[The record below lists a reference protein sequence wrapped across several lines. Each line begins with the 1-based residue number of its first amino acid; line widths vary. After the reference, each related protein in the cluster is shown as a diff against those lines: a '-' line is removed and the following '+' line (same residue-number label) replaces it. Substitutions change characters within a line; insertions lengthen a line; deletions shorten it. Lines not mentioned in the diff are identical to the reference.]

1 MNLDMSEEERTPAE
15 QRVIDKVAEEKGEE
29 WAEEHA
35 GLIIAQAKKIGDI

>member
-1 MNLDMSEEERTPAE
+1 MNMSEEERTQAE

-29 WAEEHA
+29 WAKEHA

>member
-1 MNLDMSEEERTPAE
+1 MNMSEEERTPEE

-29 WAEEHA
+29 WAEDHA